1 MILNKID
8 DPRDNLAKATR
19 YAVWQFAKANGI
31 NFPEDAPADVV
42 RAALRQRGLR
52 NIPVNRPALG
62 AQNGP
67 AGGQAIVPDAQGVEV
82 DATADLA
89 AQWERDR
96 KRDLETGKTKR
107 PERHNPMNELRARA
121 KELGIKVDR
130 RDNVNT
136 LRAKVEAHGKDAA
149 ELHK

>member
-8 DPRDNLAKATR
+8 DPRDSLAKATR
-19 YAVWQFAKANGI
+19 YAVWQYAKANGLD
-31 NFPEDAPADVV
+31 FPESAPADVV
-42 RAALRQRGLR
+42 RAALRQRGLTR
-52 NIPVNRPALG
+52 IPVNRPPLG

-67 AGGQAIVPDAQGVEV
+67 GGGETIVPQANGIER

-96 KRDLETGKTKR
+96 LRDLETGKTKR
-107 PERHNPMNELRARA
+107 PERHNPMTPLRAKA

-130 RDNVNT
+130 RDNATT
-136 LRAKVEAHGKDAA
+136 LAAKIEAHGKNAA
-149 ELHK
+149 Q